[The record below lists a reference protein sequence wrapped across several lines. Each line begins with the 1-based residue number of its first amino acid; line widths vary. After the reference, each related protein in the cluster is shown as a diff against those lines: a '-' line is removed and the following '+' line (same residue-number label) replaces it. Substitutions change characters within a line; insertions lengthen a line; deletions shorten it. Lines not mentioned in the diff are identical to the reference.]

1 MSPPKREGIGGA
13 AGRLKEP
20 LSSGRAQ
27 LLKRMADMVGFD
39 NAACHRLFAINRS
52 RIRLGAAD
60 AATVEIEHAIIG
72 SCRVTGLPAFR
83 PRAHRNAEVS
93 SS

>member
-20 LSSGRAQ
+20 LSSGRVQ

-39 NAACHRLFAINRS
+39 NAACHHLFAINRS

-60 AATVEIEHAIIG
+60 AATVEIEPCNHWLVPRDWAAGFSAPG
-72 SCRVTGLPAFR
+72 SP
-83 PRAHRNAEVS
+83 
-93 SS
+93 